1 MFHPGARVL
10 TWSLKPQRG
19 GDELLNEPLNEPLNL
34 SASQRL
40 TMRIYDEIYRNPGI
54 NQKKLCGILSVSAAS
69 VKRHIELLNGRVEHR
84 GSKKTGGYYICE
96 G

>member
-19 GDELLNEPLNEPLNL
+19 GDELLNEPLNL

-40 TMRIYDEIYRNPGI
+40 TMRIYDEICRNPGV